1 MIDPDAENYAAAY
14 CVPYEVV
21 LKVWNAVPP
30 HQKRAPRRC
39 RNAIRMA
46 LSRWAEQDGVDPEN
60 LTGEKL
66 IHWIGRWCRS
76 PEGKGETKFP
86 RGLPRW
92 LDDNGWEEDPRT
104 WWQREQ
110 R

>member
-1 MIDPDAENYAAAY
+1 MRDPDVEDYSAAY
-14 CVPYEVV
+14 CVPYDVV
-21 LKVWNAVPP
+21 LKVWEAVPG
-30 HQKRAPRRC
+30 HQKHAPRRC

-46 LSRWAEQDGVDPEN
+46 LSRMAEQHNVKAEEV
-60 LTGEKL
+60 TGLAL
-66 IHWIGRWCRS
+66 IDWIGRWCRS

-92 LDDNGWEEDPRT
+92 LDDNGWEEDPST